1 MGDAAYAAK
10 PSARRRA
17 PAFEGGSATIRDN
30 VNQSA
35 NPRFNPEIASAYSRL
50 SRATNSA
57 VLGTS

>member
-17 PAFEGGSATIRDN
+17 PAFVGGSARIRN
-30 VNQSA
+30 NLNQA
-35 NPRFNPEIASAYSRL
+35 PNPAFNPAIAAAYSRL

>member
-35 NPRFNPEIASAYSRL
+35 NPRFNPASASAYSRL
-50 SRATNSA
+50 SRVTNSA

>member
-35 NPRFNPEIASAYSRL
+35 NPRFNPASASAYSL
-50 SRATNSA
+50 CSRVTNSA

>member
-17 PAFEGGSATIRDN
+17 PAFEGGSATIRN
-30 VNQSA
+30 NLNQA
-35 NPRFNPEIASAYSRL
+35 AKPLFNPAIAASCSRL

>member
-17 PAFEGGSATIRDN
+17 PAFERGSATIRN
-30 VNQSA
+30 NLNQAA
-35 NPRFNPEIASAYSRL
+35 NPRFNPATASAYSRL

>member
-35 NPRFNPEIASAYSRL
+35 NPAFNPAIASAYSRL

>member
-17 PAFEGGSATIRDN
+17 PAFEGGSATIRN
-30 VNQSA
+30 NLNQA
-35 NPRFNPEIASAYSRL
+35 AKPLFNPAIASAYSRL
-50 SRATNSA
+50 SRATSSA